1 MCGALCVMTLGT
13 ALMQLWCVNS
23 WDTLLSV
30 RHKHLLLVYL
40 SALDKSSHLC
50 QQMLWPFTM
59 LTSVLVLDQSSLT
72 VLAAVA
78 VRITSLIAHIVPFSA
93 ASGVTLMMLV

>member
-1 MCGALCVMTLGT
+1 MCGALCVMTLGA

-40 SALDKSSHLC
+40 SALEETLC
-50 QQMLWPFTM
+50 IYQQMLCPFTM
-59 LTSVLVLDQSSLT
+59 VTLVLVLDQSSST
-72 VLAAVA
+72 IFTAVA
-78 VRITSLIAHIVPFSA
+78 VRLTSSIVHIVPFSA
-93 ASGVTLMMLV
+93 ATGVTPMMLV